1 MFTLGL
7 IYLLYLRRAD
17 LIRIFIRS
25 EDPLPAID
33 PGILKWVAR
42 LLAIGG
48 AFTLIFS
55 AGTRLPHSPLEGKW
69 TVDQLIRNRDTM
81 TADAWLA
88 NSGAWRSV
96 YIERFNQLHLCPNPY
111 IYDRNRSLD
120 AGYTFDS
127 AKHLIQLFFPAIN
140 STDTVT
146 EAVTGYDGS
155 HMNWEGMLDG
165 DTIKLQLS
173 RAME

>member
-7 IYLLYLRRAD
+7 IYLLYVRRAD
-17 LIRIFIRS
+17 LIRLFFRS

-55 AGTRLPHSPLEGKW
+55 AVKRFPHSPIEGKW
-69 TVDQLIRNRDTM
+69 TVDQLIRNRDTV

-88 NSGAWRSV
+88 NSGAWRTV
-96 YIERFNQLHLCPNPY
+96 YFERFNQVHLCPNPY
-111 IYDRNRSLD
+111 VYDRARSLD
-120 AGYTFDS
+120 AGYSFDS
-127 AKHLIQLFFPAIN
+127 VKHRIQLYFPAQN
-140 STDTVT
+140 SNDTAT
-146 EAVTGYDGS
+146 EAVTGYDGT
-155 HMNWEGMLDG
+155 HMNWEGMLGG
-165 DTIKLQLS
+165 DTIKLRLS
-173 RAME
+173 RAMK